1 MEKIY
6 NGSLK
11 QNRLLVIMFC
21 KLSSSKKKKKK
32 IIFVMGIES
41 IQRKFR

>member
-11 QNRLLVIMFC
+11 QNRLLVIMFS
-21 KLSSSKKKKKK
+21 KLSWSKKKKKK
-32 IIFVMGIES
+32 IIFVMGIKS